1 MSDAVMTNPVAA
13 RAPQTL
19 MLPGRRDRHGHQAF
33 GPLARRIQLAVLVV
47 LVPVMLLPLY
57 VLLSAAFKTS
67 ANADVS
73 TMWQL
78 PHPLSTQG
86 LGAAWRALAPNF
98 LHSFEMVVPAVALSS
113 LLGSFNGYLLSKWRF
128 RYDNLVFTLM
138 LVGMFIPYQ
147 SVLIP
152 LVKFLQ
158 LVHLYGTIPGLVLT
172 HVVYGVPITTLI
184 FRNYYTATIPTALV
198 EAASL
203 DGAGLIATFWRIVV
217 PLSAPGFVVAG
228 IFQFTNIWNDFLFGI
243 VVIPNPGMQP
253 VTAALNNLS
262 GTQTVDWNIVMAGA
276 LIAAVPTLVAYLT
289 LGKFYVQGLTSGSVK

>member
-1 MSDAVMTNPVAA
+1 MTDTLVAPSRSRFRKPKSTMSHEV
-13 RAPQTL
+13 
-19 MLPGRRDRHGHQAF
+19 HHQAF
-33 GPLARRIQLAVLVV
+33 GKKSRRFQMALLVI
-47 LVPVMLLPLY
+47 LVPVMMVPLY
-57 VLLSAAFKTS
+57 VMISAAFKTS

-78 PHPLSTQG
+78 PNPISLDGIT
-86 LGAAWRALAPNF
+86 AAWKALSPNF
-98 LHSFEMVVPAVALSS
+98 VNSFEMVIPAVVLSC
-113 LLGSFNGYLLSKWRF
+113 LIGSFNGYLLSKWRF
-128 RYDNLVFTLM
+128 RYDNVIFTLM

-152 LVKFLQ
+152 VVKFLQ
-158 LVHLYGTIPGLVLT
+158 LVGLYGTIPGLVFT
-172 HVVYGVPITTLI
+172 HVVYGIPITTLI

-198 EAASL
+198 EAAAI
-203 DGAGLIATFWRIVV
+203 DGAGVLRTFWSIIL

-243 VVIPNPGMQP
+243 VVIPNPKMQP

-289 LGKFYVQGLTSGSVK
+289 LGRYYVQGLTSGSVK